1 MLEPLVHRGG
11 LHADVLTD
19 GVLRVGDS
27 VDPVASPQA
36 LSEIAG
42 SKGGCCAAAL
52 GFAGIAES
60 TSKVRLVSITLT
72 QLRSFLA
79 VMRGGSVTAAADELV
94 VTQPSVSAAVA
105 ALSRELGTPVTERE
119 GRGIRPT
126 AAGNAFAPF
135 AADVIGLLEEG
146 RRAARE
152 AAHLADRRLRL
163 AAVTTAAESFVPPLM
178 RAFAQSHDSIGMT
191 LAVGNRE
198 QVLDLVLDHR
208 ADVAIGGRPPRDPRV
223 HATPI
228 LTNDF
233 VLITSPED
241 PHATGGTVDSAELER
256 RVWLLRESGSGTR
269 IVNEEFLASSALEPQ
284 TLTLGSNGAIK
295 QAARAGLGIAFISR
309 AAVALELDHGLLAS
323 LPVRHRPASRR
334 WYAMCSTVGP
344 RRAAVERFM
353 AFAASPETRE
363 ALGDNAGPDRP
374 ATKPRGR

>member
-1 MLEPLVHRGG
+1 M
-11 LHADVLTD
+11 
-19 GVLRVGDS
+19 
-27 VDPVASPQA
+27 
-36 LSEIAG
+36 
-42 SKGGCCAAAL
+42 
-52 GFAGIAES
+52 
-60 TSKVRLVSITLT
+60 VSITLT

-126 AAGNAFAPF
+126 AAGTAFAPF

-178 RAFAQSHDSIGMT
+178 RAFAQSNDSIGMT

-198 QVLDLVLDHR
+198 QVLDMVLDHR

-223 HATPI
+223 QATPI
-228 LTNDF
+228 LPNDF
-233 VLITSPED
+233 VLITAPDD
-241 PHATGGTVDSAELER
+241 PHAAGGAVDSAELER
-256 RVWLLRESGSGTR
+256 RVWLMRESGSGTR
-269 IVNEEFLASSALEPQ
+269 VVNEEFLAAAALEPQ

-309 AAVALELDHGLLAS
+309 AAVALELDNELLAS
-323 LPVRHRPASRR
+323 LPVRHRPATRR

-353 AFAASPETRE
+353 TFAASPTARE
-363 ALGDNAGPDRP
+363 ALAESGGIDA
-374 ATKPRGR
+374 ATRAARAK

>member
-1 MLEPLVHRGG
+1 M
-11 LHADVLTD
+11 
-19 GVLRVGDS
+19 
-27 VDPVASPQA
+27 
-36 LSEIAG
+36 
-42 SKGGCCAAAL
+42 
-52 GFAGIAES
+52 
-60 TSKVRLVSITLT
+60 SITLT

-126 AAGNAFAPF
+126 AAGTAFAPF

-146 RRAARE
+146 RRAALE
-152 AAHLADRRLRL
+152 AAQLADRRLRL

-178 RAFAQSHDSIGMT
+178 RAFAESNEEIGLT

-208 ADVAIGGRPPRDPRV
+208 ADVAIGGRPPRDPRIQSD
-223 HATPI
+223 PI
-228 LTNDF
+228 LPNDF
-233 VLITSPED
+233 VLITAPDD
-241 PHATGGTVDSAELER
+241 PHANGATVDAAELER
-256 RVWLLRESGSGTR
+256 RVWLFREPGSGTR
-269 IVNEEFLASSALEPQ
+269 IVNEEFLAAAALEPQ

-309 AAVALELDHGLLAS
+309 AAVAVELEHGLLAA

-344 RRAAVERFM
+344 RRPAVERFM
-353 AFAASPETRE
+353 AFASSPAARE
-363 ALGDNAGPDRP
+363 ALEANDLAERAVAKGARAD
-374 ATKPRGR
+374 

>member
-1 MLEPLVHRGG
+1 
-11 LHADVLTD
+11 
-19 GVLRVGDS
+19 
-27 VDPVASPQA
+27 
-36 LSEIAG
+36 
-42 SKGGCCAAAL
+42 
-52 GFAGIAES
+52 
-60 TSKVRLVSITLT
+60 
-72 QLRSFLA
+72 
-79 VMRGGSVTAAADELV
+79 MRGGSVTAAADELV

-126 AAGNAFAPF
+126 AAGTAFAPF

-178 RAFAQSHDSIGMT
+178 RAFSQSNESIGLT

-223 HATPI
+223 QATPI
-228 LTNDF
+228 LANDF
-233 VLITSPED
+233 VLITAPDD
-241 PHATGGTVDSAELER
+241 PHADGVPADAAELER
-256 RVWLLRESGSGTR
+256 RVWLMREPGSGTR
-269 IVNEEFLASSALEPQ
+269 VVNEEFLASAGLEPQ

-309 AAVALELDHGLLAS
+309 AAVALELDHGLLAA

-344 RRAAVERFM
+344 RRAAVEKFM
-353 AFAASPETRE
+353 TFAASPTARE
-363 ALGDNAGPDRP
+363 ALGENGAEQ
-374 ATKPRGR
+374 AVPRAPRAK

>member
-1 MLEPLVHRGG
+1 M
-11 LHADVLTD
+11 
-19 GVLRVGDS
+19 
-27 VDPVASPQA
+27 
-36 LSEIAG
+36 
-42 SKGGCCAAAL
+42 
-52 GFAGIAES
+52 
-60 TSKVRLVSITLT
+60 SITLT

-178 RAFAQSHDSIGMT
+178 RAFAQSNDSIGMT

-223 HATPI
+223 QATPI
-228 LTNDF
+228 MPNDF
-233 VLITSPED
+233 VLITSPD
-241 PHATGGTVDSAELER
+241 DVHATGGNVDSSELER
-256 RVWLLRESGSGTR
+256 RVWLMREPGSGTR
-269 IVNEEFLASSALEPQ
+269 IVNEEFLAAAALEPQ

-309 AAVALELDHGLLAS
+309 AAVALELDNGLLAS

-353 AFAASPETRE
+353 TFAASPTARE
-363 ALGDNAGPDRP
+363 ALSESSGADHAAR
-374 ATKPRGR
+374 AR

>member
-1 MLEPLVHRGG
+1 M
-11 LHADVLTD
+11 
-19 GVLRVGDS
+19 
-27 VDPVASPQA
+27 
-36 LSEIAG
+36 
-42 SKGGCCAAAL
+42 
-52 GFAGIAES
+52 
-60 TSKVRLVSITLT
+60 SITLT

-126 AAGNAFAPF
+126 AAGTAFAPF

-178 RAFAQSHDSIGMT
+178 RAFGQSNEGIGLT

-208 ADVAIGGRPPRDPRV
+208 ADVAIGGRPPRDPRIQ
-223 HATPI
+223 ATAI
-228 LTNDF
+228 LANEF
-233 VLITSPED
+233 VLITAPDD
-241 PHATGGTVDSAELER
+241 PHVGGSAIDAAELER
-256 RVWLLRESGSGTR
+256 RVWLLREPGSGTR
-269 IVNEEFLASSALEPQ
+269 VVNEEFLA
-284 TLTLGSNGAIK
+284 
-295 QAARAGLGIAFISR
+295 
-309 AAVALELDHGLLAS
+309 AAVARAADAHARLQRRDQAGRARRHRRRRSSRARPS
-323 LPVRHRPASRR
+323 RSSSTPACSPQLPVRNRPAARR

-344 RRAAVERFM
+344 RRTAVERFM
-353 AFAASPETRE
+353 SFVASPDARD
-363 ALGDNAGPDRP
+363 ALGEGAG
-374 ATKPRGR
+374 ATTGVTRTPRATT

>member
-1 MLEPLVHRGG
+1 
-11 LHADVLTD
+11 
-19 GVLRVGDS
+19 
-27 VDPVASPQA
+27 
-36 LSEIAG
+36 
-42 SKGGCCAAAL
+42 
-52 GFAGIAES
+52 
-60 TSKVRLVSITLT
+60 
-72 QLRSFLA
+72 
-79 VMRGGSVTAAADELV
+79 MRGGSVTAAADELV

-126 AAGNAFAPF
+126 AAGTAFAPF

-152 AAHLADRRLRL
+152 AAHLADGRLRL

-178 RAFAQSHDSIGMT
+178 RAFSQSNGEIGMT

-198 QVLDLVLDHR
+198 QVLEMVLDHR
-208 ADVAIGGRPPRDPRV
+208 ADVALGGRPPRDPRV
-223 HATPI
+223 QATPI
-228 LTNDF
+228 LPNDF
-233 VLITSPED
+233 VLITAPD
-241 PHATGGTVDSAELER
+241 DRHADGGAVDAAELER
-256 RVWLLRESGSGTR
+256 RVWLMREPGSGTR
-269 IVNEEFLASSALEPQ
+269 IVNEEFLAAAALEPQ

-309 AAVALELDHGLLAS
+309 AAVALELDNGLLAA

-353 AFAASPETRE
+353 TFAASPTARE
-363 ALGDNAGPDRP
+363 ALGESSGVPTRS
-374 ATKPRGR
+374 K

>member
-1 MLEPLVHRGG
+1 
-11 LHADVLTD
+11 
-19 GVLRVGDS
+19 
-27 VDPVASPQA
+27 
-36 LSEIAG
+36 
-42 SKGGCCAAAL
+42 
-52 GFAGIAES
+52 
-60 TSKVRLVSITLT
+60 VSITLT

-126 AAGNAFAPF
+126 AAGTAFAPF

-178 RAFAQSHDSIGMT
+178 RAFAQSNEGIGLT

-198 QVLDLVLDHR
+198 QVLDMVLDHR
-208 ADVAIGGRPPRDPRV
+208 ADVAIGGRPPRDPRIQST
-223 HATPI
+223 AI
-228 LTNDF
+228 FSNEF
-233 VLITSPED
+233 VLITAPD
-241 PHATGGTVDSAELER
+241 DAHIGAGTIDASELER
-256 RVWLLRESGSGTR
+256 RVWLLREPGSGTR
-269 IVNEEFLASSALEPQ
+269 IVNEEFLATSSLEPQ

-295 QAARAGLGIAFISR
+295 QAARAGIGVSFISR
-309 AAVALELDHGLLAS
+309 AAVALELDAGLLAQ
-323 LPVRHRPASRR
+323 LPVRNRPAARR

-344 RRAAVERFM
+344 RRTAVERFM
-353 AFAASPETRE
+353 SFAASADARE
-363 ALGDNAGPDRP
+363 ALGEGTPTAVGKV
-374 ATKPRGR
+374 AAKPPRTGG

>member
-1 MLEPLVHRGG
+1 M
-11 LHADVLTD
+11 
-19 GVLRVGDS
+19 
-27 VDPVASPQA
+27 
-36 LSEIAG
+36 
-42 SKGGCCAAAL
+42 
-52 GFAGIAES
+52 
-60 TSKVRLVSITLT
+60 SITLT

-152 AAHLADRRLRL
+152 AAHLAERRLRL

-178 RAFAQSHDSIGMT
+178 RAFTQNNEEIGLT

-223 HATPI
+223 QASAI
-228 LTNDF
+228 MANDF

-241 PHATGGTVDSAELER
+241 PHASGGAVDATELER
-256 RVWLLRESGSGTR
+256 RVWLLREPGSGTR
-269 IVNEEFLASSALEPQ
+269 VVNEEFLAAAALEPQ

-295 QAARAGLGIAFISR
+295 QAARAGIGVAFISR
-309 AAVALELDHGLLAS
+309 AAVALELEHGLLAA
-323 LPVRHRPASRR
+323 LPVRHRPAARR

-353 AFAASPETRE
+353 TFAASQTARE
-363 ALGDNAGPDRP
+363 ALVHAAGLDRP
-374 ATKPRGR
+374 KAAARSK

>member
-1 MLEPLVHRGG
+1 M
-11 LHADVLTD
+11 
-19 GVLRVGDS
+19 
-27 VDPVASPQA
+27 
-36 LSEIAG
+36 
-42 SKGGCCAAAL
+42 
-52 GFAGIAES
+52 
-60 TSKVRLVSITLT
+60 SITLT

-126 AAGNAFAPF
+126 AAGTAFAPF
-135 AADVIGLLEEG
+135 AADVIGLLEDG

-178 RAFAQSHDSIGMT
+178 RAFSQSNDSIGMT

-198 QVLDLVLDHR
+198 QVLDMVLDHR

-228 LTNDF
+228 LPNDF
-233 VLITSPED
+233 VLITAPED
-241 PHATGGTVDSAELER
+241 PHATGGSVDGSELER

-269 IVNEEFLASSALEPQ
+269 VVNEEFLAASSLEPQ

-309 AAVALELDHGLLAS
+309 AAVALELDNGLLAA

-344 RRAAVERFM
+344 RRTAVERFM
-353 AFAASPETRE
+353 TFAASPTARE
-363 ALGDNAGPDRP
+363 ALVESGIDDASRGSRP
-374 ATKPRGR
+374 R

>member
-1 MLEPLVHRGG
+1 M
-11 LHADVLTD
+11 
-19 GVLRVGDS
+19 
-27 VDPVASPQA
+27 
-36 LSEIAG
+36 
-42 SKGGCCAAAL
+42 
-52 GFAGIAES
+52 
-60 TSKVRLVSITLT
+60 SITLT

-126 AAGNAFAPF
+126 AAGTAFAPF

-178 RAFAQSHDSIGMT
+178 RAFSESYEEIGLT

-198 QVLDLVLDHR
+198 QVIDLVLDHR

-223 HATPI
+223 QASAI

-233 VLITSPED
+233 VLITSPDD
-241 PHATGGTVDSAELER
+241 PQKDGAAVDTTELER
-256 RVWLLRESGSGTR
+256 RVWLLREPGSGTR
-269 IVNEEFLASSALEPQ
+269 IVNEEFLASAALEPQ

-295 QAARAGLGIAFISR
+295 QAARAGIGVAFISR
-309 AAVALELDHGLLAS
+309 AAVALELEHGVLAA
-323 LPVRHRPASRR
+323 LPVRHRPAARR

-353 AFAASPETRE
+353 TFAASPGARETLSR
-363 ALGDNAGPDRP
+363 AAGLERP
-374 ATKPRGR
+374 AKTAARSK

>member
-1 MLEPLVHRGG
+1 
-11 LHADVLTD
+11 
-19 GVLRVGDS
+19 
-27 VDPVASPQA
+27 
-36 LSEIAG
+36 
-42 SKGGCCAAAL
+42 
-52 GFAGIAES
+52 
-60 TSKVRLVSITLT
+60 
-72 QLRSFLA
+72 
-79 VMRGGSVTAAADELV
+79 MRGGSVTAAADELV

-126 AAGNAFAPF
+126 AAGTAFAPF

-178 RAFAQSHDSIGMT
+178 RAFAASNEDIGLT

-208 ADVAIGGRPPRDPRV
+208 ADVAIGGRPPRDARIQSTAVLP
-223 HATPI
+223 
-228 LTNDF
+228 NEF
-233 VLITSPED
+233 VLITSPDD
-241 PHATGGTVDSAELER
+241 PAAGGATVDVSELQR
-256 RVWLLRESGSGTR
+256 RVWLMREPGSGTR
-269 IVNEEFLASSALEPQ
+269 SVNEEFLASAALQPQ

-295 QAARAGLGIAFISR
+295 QAARAGIGVAFISR
-309 AAVALELDHGLLAS
+309 AAVALELEHGLLAA
-323 LPVRHRPASRR
+323 LPVRQRPAARR

-353 AFAASPETRE
+353 AFAASPTARETLAESSGLVAATAARPG
-363 ALGDNAGPDRP
+363 LGGD
-374 ATKPRGR
+374 

>member
-1 MLEPLVHRGG
+1 M
-11 LHADVLTD
+11 
-19 GVLRVGDS
+19 
-27 VDPVASPQA
+27 
-36 LSEIAG
+36 
-42 SKGGCCAAAL
+42 
-52 GFAGIAES
+52 
-60 TSKVRLVSITLT
+60 SITLT

-126 AAGNAFAPF
+126 AAGTAFAPF

-146 RRAARE
+146 RLAARE

-178 RAFAQSHDSIGMT
+178 RAFGLGNAEIGLT

-208 ADVAIGGRPPRDPRV
+208 ADVAIGGRPPRDPRIEST
-223 HATPI
+223 AI
-228 LTNDF
+228 LLNEF
-233 VLITSPED
+233 VLITSPDD
-241 PHATGGTVDSAELER
+241 PHVTGATTDASELER
-256 RVWLLRESGSGTR
+256 RVWLLREPGSGTR
-269 IVNEEFLASSALEPQ
+269 VVNEEFLAAAGMEPQ

-295 QAARAGLGIAFISR
+295 QAARAGIGVSFISR
-309 AAVALELDHGLLAS
+309 AAVALELEAGMLAA
-323 LPVRHRPASRR
+323 LPVRHRPAARR

-344 RRAAVERFM
+344 KRAAVERFM
-353 AFAASPETRE
+353 AFAASPQARET
-363 ALGDNAGPDRP
+363 LSNAGGLSTGAPVR
-374 ATKPRGR
+374 AGS

>member
-1 MLEPLVHRGG
+1 M
-11 LHADVLTD
+11 
-19 GVLRVGDS
+19 
-27 VDPVASPQA
+27 
-36 LSEIAG
+36 
-42 SKGGCCAAAL
+42 
-52 GFAGIAES
+52 
-60 TSKVRLVSITLT
+60 SITLT

-178 RAFAQSHDSIGMT
+178 RSFSQSNDSIGLT

-208 ADVAIGGRPPRDPRV
+208 ADVAIGGRPPRDPRIQST
-223 HATPI
+223 AI

-233 VLITSPED
+233 VLITAPDD
-241 PHATGGTVDSAELER
+241 PHAGGGIVDPAELER
-256 RVWLLRESGSGTR
+256 RVWLLREPGSGTR
-269 IVNEEFLASSALEPQ
+269 IVNEEFLAAAALEPQ

-323 LPVRHRPASRR
+323 LPVRHRPAARR

-353 AFAASPETRE
+353 TFASSPTARE
-363 ALGDNAGPDRP
+363 ALGEDGGERP
-374 ATKPRGR
+374 AAKARGK

>member
-1 MLEPLVHRGG
+1 M
-11 LHADVLTD
+11 
-19 GVLRVGDS
+19 
-27 VDPVASPQA
+27 
-36 LSEIAG
+36 
-42 SKGGCCAAAL
+42 
-52 GFAGIAES
+52 
-60 TSKVRLVSITLT
+60 SITLT

-178 RAFAQSHDSIGMT
+178 RAFAQSNDSIGMT

-223 HATPI
+223 QATPI
-228 LTNDF
+228 LPNDF
-233 VLITSPED
+233 VLITSPDD
-241 PHATGGTVDSAELER
+241 PHAAAGGAAVDSSELER
-256 RVWLLRESGSGTR
+256 RVWLMREPGSGTR
-269 IVNEEFLASSALEPQ
+269 VVNEEFLAATALEPQ

-353 AFAASPETRE
+353 TFAASPTARE
-363 ALGDNAGPDRP
+363 ALAQSSGADHAARV
-374 ATKPRGR
+374 R

>member
-1 MLEPLVHRGG
+1 
-11 LHADVLTD
+11 
-19 GVLRVGDS
+19 
-27 VDPVASPQA
+27 
-36 LSEIAG
+36 
-42 SKGGCCAAAL
+42 
-52 GFAGIAES
+52 
-60 TSKVRLVSITLT
+60 VSITLT

-178 RAFAQSHDSIGMT
+178 RAFSQSNDSIGLT

-208 ADVAIGGRPPRDPRV
+208 ADVAIGGRPPRDPRIQ
-223 HATPI
+223 ATAI
-228 LTNDF
+228 LANDF
-233 VLITSPED
+233 VLITSPDD
-241 PHATGGTVDSAELER
+241 PHAAAGGGTVDAAELER
-256 RVWLLRESGSGTR
+256 RVWLLREPGSGTR
-269 IVNEEFLASSALEPQ
+269 IVNEEFLAAAALEPQ

-295 QAARAGLGIAFISR
+295 QAARAGLGVAFISR
-309 AAVALELDHGLLAS
+309 AAVALELDNGLLAS
-323 LPVRHRPASRR
+323 LPVRHRPAARR

-353 AFAASPETRE
+353 NFAASPTARD
-363 ALGDNAGPDRP
+363 ALGETSGLERP
-374 ATKPRGR
+374 AAKAARAK

>member
-1 MLEPLVHRGG
+1 M
-11 LHADVLTD
+11 
-19 GVLRVGDS
+19 
-27 VDPVASPQA
+27 
-36 LSEIAG
+36 
-42 SKGGCCAAAL
+42 
-52 GFAGIAES
+52 
-60 TSKVRLVSITLT
+60 SITLT

-126 AAGNAFAPF
+126 AAGTAFAPF

-178 RAFAQSHDSIGMT
+178 RAFSQSNESIGLT

-223 HATPI
+223 QATPI
-228 LTNDF
+228 LSNNF
-233 VLITSPED
+233 VLITAPD
-241 PHATGGTVDSAELER
+241 DAHAGGVTVDGGELER
-256 RVWLLRESGSGTR
+256 RVWLMREPGSGTR
-269 IVNEEFLASSALEPQ
+269 VVNEEFLTTAGLEPQ

-309 AAVALELDHGLLAS
+309 AAVALELDNGLLAQ
-323 LPVRHRPASRR
+323 LPVRNRPAPRR

-353 AFAASPETRE
+353 TFAASQTARE
-363 ALGDNAGPDRP
+363 ALGEGGVEPSGPRV
-374 ATKPRGR
+374 K

>member
-1 MLEPLVHRGG
+1 
-11 LHADVLTD
+11 
-19 GVLRVGDS
+19 
-27 VDPVASPQA
+27 
-36 LSEIAG
+36 
-42 SKGGCCAAAL
+42 
-52 GFAGIAES
+52 
-60 TSKVRLVSITLT
+60 VSITLT

-126 AAGNAFAPF
+126 AAGTAFAPF

-152 AAHLADRRLRL
+152 AAQLADRRLRL

-178 RAFAQSHDSIGMT
+178 RAFAESNDSIGMT

-198 QVLDLVLDHR
+198 QVLDMVLDHR

-223 HATPI
+223 DATPI
-228 LTNDF
+228 LPNDF
-233 VLITSPED
+233 VLITAPDDRHS
-241 PHATGGTVDSAELER
+241 TGGPVDGAELER
-256 RVWLLRESGSGTR
+256 RVWLMREPGSGTR
-269 IVNEEFLASSALEPQ
+269 IVNEEFLAASALEPQ

-309 AAVALELDHGLLAS
+309 AAVALELDNRLLAA

-353 AFAASPETRE
+353 TFAASPTARE
-363 ALGDNAGPDRP
+363 ALAGSGAGHASKSTR
-374 ATKPRGR
+374 RG

>member
-1 MLEPLVHRGG
+1 M
-11 LHADVLTD
+11 
-19 GVLRVGDS
+19 
-27 VDPVASPQA
+27 
-36 LSEIAG
+36 
-42 SKGGCCAAAL
+42 
-52 GFAGIAES
+52 
-60 TSKVRLVSITLT
+60 SITLT

-178 RAFAQSHDSIGMT
+178 RAFSQSNDAIGLT

-208 ADVAIGGRPPRDPRV
+208 ADVAIGGRPPRDPRIQS
-223 HATPI
+223 AAI
-228 LTNDF
+228 LANDF
-233 VLITSPED
+233 LLITSPDD
-241 PHATGGTVDSAELER
+241 PHAGGGTVDAAELER
-256 RVWLLRESGSGTR
+256 RVWLLREPGSGTR
-269 IVNEEFLASSALEPQ
+269 IVNEEFLAAAALEPQ

-309 AAVALELDHGLLAS
+309 AAVALEIDHGLLAS
-323 LPVRHRPASRR
+323 LPVRHRPAARR
-334 WYAMCSTVGP
+334 WYAMCSTIGP

-353 AFAASPETRE
+353 TFAASPTARD
-363 ALGDNAGPDRP
+363 ALGETSGLERP
-374 ATKPRGR
+374 AAKTARAK

>member
-1 MLEPLVHRGG
+1 M
-11 LHADVLTD
+11 
-19 GVLRVGDS
+19 
-27 VDPVASPQA
+27 
-36 LSEIAG
+36 
-42 SKGGCCAAAL
+42 
-52 GFAGIAES
+52 
-60 TSKVRLVSITLT
+60 SITLT

-126 AAGNAFAPF
+126 AAGTAFAPF

-178 RAFAQSHDSIGMT
+178 RAFAQHNDSIGMT

-223 HATPI
+223 QATPI
-228 LTNDF
+228 LPNDF
-233 VLITSPED
+233 VLITSPDD
-241 PHATGGTVDSAELER
+241 PHATGGTVDSSELER
-256 RVWLLRESGSGTR
+256 RVWLLREPGSGTR
-269 IVNEEFLASSALEPQ
+269 IVNEDFLAASALEPQ

-353 AFAASPETRE
+353 TFAASPTARE
-363 ALGDNAGPDRP
+363 ALAEGSGADR
-374 ATKPRGR
+374 AARVR

>member
-1 MLEPLVHRGG
+1 
-11 LHADVLTD
+11 
-19 GVLRVGDS
+19 
-27 VDPVASPQA
+27 
-36 LSEIAG
+36 
-42 SKGGCCAAAL
+42 
-52 GFAGIAES
+52 
-60 TSKVRLVSITLT
+60 
-72 QLRSFLA
+72 
-79 VMRGGSVTAAADELV
+79 MRGGSVTAAADELV

-152 AAHLADRRLRL
+152 AAQLADRRLRL

-178 RAFAQSHDSIGMT
+178 RAFSQNHESIGLT

-223 HATPI
+223 QAIPI
-228 LTNDF
+228 LPNDF
-233 VLITSPED
+233 VLITAPDD
-241 PHATGGTVDSAELER
+241 PNANGAPIDSAELEQR
-256 RVWLLRESGSGTR
+256 MWLMREPGSGTR
-269 IVNEEFLASSALEPQ
+269 IVNEEFLAAAGLEPQ

-309 AAVALELDHGLLAS
+309 AAVALELEHGLLAS
-323 LPVRHRPASRR
+323 LPVRHRPAARR

-353 AFAASPETRE
+353 AFAASPTARDALAE
-363 ALGDNAGPDRP
+363 ASGLDQAAVKAMR
-374 ATKPRGR
+374 AR

>member
-1 MLEPLVHRGG
+1 M
-11 LHADVLTD
+11 
-19 GVLRVGDS
+19 
-27 VDPVASPQA
+27 
-36 LSEIAG
+36 
-42 SKGGCCAAAL
+42 
-52 GFAGIAES
+52 
-60 TSKVRLVSITLT
+60 SITLT

-178 RAFAQSHDSIGMT
+178 RAFGINNDDIGLT

-198 QVLDLVLDHR
+198 HVLDLVLDHR
-208 ADVAIGGRPPRDPRV
+208 ADVAIGGRPPRDPRIQ
-223 HATPI
+223 ASAI
-228 LTNDF
+228 LANEF
-233 VLITSPED
+233 VLITHPDD
-241 PHATGGTVDSAELER
+241 PHSVGGNVDAAELER
-256 RVWLLRESGSGTR
+256 RVWLLREPGSGTR
-269 IVNEEFLASSALEPQ
+269 VVNEEFLAAVGREPQ

-295 QAARAGLGIAFISR
+295 QAARAGIGVSFISR
-309 AAVALELDHGLLAS
+309 AAVALELDAGLLAA
-323 LPVRHRPASRR
+323 LPVRHRPAARR

-344 RRAAVERFM
+344 QRAAVERFM
-353 AFAASPETRE
+353 AFAASAEARE
-363 ALGDNAGPDRP
+363 ALGDVSGLAKSSTAKP
-374 ATKPRGR
+374 ARVKQ

>member
-1 MLEPLVHRGG
+1 M
-11 LHADVLTD
+11 
-19 GVLRVGDS
+19 
-27 VDPVASPQA
+27 
-36 LSEIAG
+36 
-42 SKGGCCAAAL
+42 
-52 GFAGIAES
+52 
-60 TSKVRLVSITLT
+60 SITLT

-126 AAGNAFAPF
+126 AAGTAFAPF

-178 RAFAQSHDSIGMT
+178 RAFSESYDEIGLT

-198 QVLDLVLDHR
+198 QVIDLVLDHR

-223 HATPI
+223 QASAI
-228 LTNDF
+228 LPNDF
-233 VLITSPED
+233 VLITSPD
-241 PHATGGTVDSAELER
+241 DSHASGAAVDTAELER
-256 RVWLLRESGSGTR
+256 RVWLLREPGSGTR
-269 IVNEEFLASSALEPQ
+269 IVNEEFLASAALEPQ

-295 QAARAGLGIAFISR
+295 QAARAGIGVAFISR
-309 AAVALELDHGLLAS
+309 AAVALELEHGVLAA
-323 LPVRHRPASRR
+323 LPVRHRPAPRR

-353 AFAASPETRE
+353 TFAASPGARETLSR
-363 ALGDNAGPDRP
+363 AAGLERS
-374 ATKPRGR
+374 AKTASRSK

>member
-1 MLEPLVHRGG
+1 M
-11 LHADVLTD
+11 
-19 GVLRVGDS
+19 
-27 VDPVASPQA
+27 
-36 LSEIAG
+36 
-42 SKGGCCAAAL
+42 
-52 GFAGIAES
+52 
-60 TSKVRLVSITLT
+60 SITLT

-126 AAGNAFAPF
+126 AAGTAFAPF

-152 AAHLADRRLRL
+152 AAQLADRRLRL

-178 RAFAQSHDSIGMT
+178 RAFTASNGDVGLT

-208 ADVAIGGRPPRDPRV
+208 ADVAIGGRPPRDSRIQSTAVLP
-223 HATPI
+223 
-228 LTNDF
+228 NEF
-233 VLITSPED
+233 VLISAPDD
-241 PHATGGTVDSAELER
+241 PHAGGSPVDAAELER
-256 RVWLLRESGSGTR
+256 RVWLLREPGSGTR
-269 IVNEEFLASSALEPQ
+269 VVNEEFLVSAGLDPQ

-295 QAARAGLGIAFISR
+295 QAARAGIGVAFISR
-309 AAVALELDHGLLAS
+309 AAVALELEHGLLAA
-323 LPVRHRPASRR
+323 LPVRHRPAARR
-334 WYAMCSTVGP
+334 WYAMCSTIGP

-353 AFAASPETRE
+353 AFASSPVARETLAESSGLVVPSAAKAAVRE
-363 ALGDNAGPDRP
+363 R
-374 ATKPRGR
+374 